1 LQRQN
6 VSSIDQTIVR
16 KKSPVMG
23 IRVYRPYT
31 PGSRQKSV
39 SDFAEITRSEPEK
52 SLTVWIHR
60 AKGRNNRGV
69 ITCRHRGGGHK
80 RLYRTIDF
88 RRDKHN
94 IPAKVAEIEYD
105 PNRNARIALLQYQD
119 GEKRYILH
127 PDGLKV
133 GDPVIAGPESPLEVG
148 NALPLSNLPLGTE
161 VHNVELTPG
170 RGGQVVR
177 SAGAKAQIQA
187 KEGKFVTLKLPS
199 GEMRMF
205 RKECYATIGQVGN
218 IDARNIKI
226 GKAGRNRWK
235 GRRPQV
241 RGSVMNPV
249 DHPHG
254 GGEGRAPI
262 GRSGPVT
269 PWGKPALGAKTRKKK
284 KLSNSLIVR
293 RRRSSSK
300 RRRGGRNN

>member
-1 LQRQN
+1 
-6 VSSIDQTIVR
+6 
-16 KKSPVMG
+16 MG
-23 IRVYRPYT
+23 IRFYRPYT
-31 PGSRQKSV
+31 PGSRQKSG
-39 SDFAEITRSEPEK
+39 SDFAEITRNEPEK

-60 AKGRNNRGV
+60 AKGRNNRGI

-80 RLYRTIDF
+80 RLYRMIDF

-94 IPAKVAEIEYD
+94 IPAQVVEIEYD

-127 PDGLKV
+127 PEGLKV
-133 GDPVIAGPESPLEVG
+133 GTVVIAGPNSPVDNIG
-148 NALPLSNLPLGTE
+148 NALPLSNIPEGTS

-170 RGGQVVR
+170 RGGQMVR
-177 SAGAKAQIQA
+177 SAGASATIKA
-187 KEGKFVTLKLPS
+187 KEGEFVTLQLPS
-199 GEMRMF
+199 GEF
-205 RKECYATIGQVGN
+205 RKFRKDCYATIGQVGN

-300 RRRGGRNN
+300 RRRGGRNV